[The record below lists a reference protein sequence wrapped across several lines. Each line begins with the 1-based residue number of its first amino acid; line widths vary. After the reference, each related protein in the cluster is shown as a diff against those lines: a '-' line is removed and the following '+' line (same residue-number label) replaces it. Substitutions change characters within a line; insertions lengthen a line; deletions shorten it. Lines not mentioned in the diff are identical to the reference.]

1 MGVQTAPDSDGF
13 INIKTRF
20 FLGYLQVINHL
31 KRIDQMVRILKNG
44 ESAELLSK
52 PEKTEGA
59 KARGRRI
66 APARSFTEPTRV
78 VETRLGPTVRR
89 EAARNIFFASQMA
102 FIRGRD
108 YRYV

>member
-1 MGVQTAPDSDGF
+1 MIKIVPAEGKGFSKTNVRSKKEAKEDSLSNVSPG
-13 INIKTRF
+13 RSPAR
-20 FLGYLQVINHL
+20 
-31 KRIDQMVRILKNG
+31 KRY
-44 ESAELLSK
+44 
-52 PEKTEGA
+52 
-59 KARGRRI
+59 I
-66 APARSFTEPTRV
+66 ASPRSFTEPKRA